1 MAIDVEIKSAKPKE
15 EEVAPQK
22 PQKVLELDIRRSLDG
37 NLMIFDHEDI
47 DIVLVPKT
55 NKVIAFPKDL
65 MEDRV
70 YSTQDRFFYFL
81 RKKGVI
87 NPDTVKGGSVYG
99 SFEATVSTPVE
110 EGVSAPQVA
119 LNIIN
124 KFIQEEK
131 PYFRKYHELED
142 EWEKELTDPDDMH
155 STDLGDVPQTAK
167 KGSLRP
173 GYIRGPYGMTS
184 FYRYEE

>member
-1 MAIDVEIKSAKPKE
+1 MAIDIEINPSAP
-15 EEVAPQK
+15 EVAPPK
-22 PQKVLELDIRRSLDG
+22 EPQKVVELDMRRSLDG

-47 DIVLVPKT
+47 DIVLVPAT
-55 NKVIAFPKDL
+55 NKVIAFPKEL

-70 YSTQDRFFYFL
+70 YATQDRFFYFL

-87 NPDTVKGGSVYG
+87 NPDTVKGGAVYG
-99 SFEATVSTPVE
+99 SFEATISTPIE

-119 LNIIN
+119 LNVID
-124 KFIQEEK
+124 KFIKEEK

-142 EWEKELTDPDDMH
+142 EWEENLTDPSNMD
-155 STDLGDVPQTAK
+155 STALGDVPQASK

>member
-1 MAIDVEIKSAKPKE
+1 MAIDVEIKA
-15 EEVAPQK
+15 APPAPSPPEK
-22 PQKVLELDIRRSLDG
+22 PQKVVELDMRRSLDG

-47 DIVLVPKT
+47 DIVLVPTT
-55 NKVIAFPKDL
+55 NKIIAFPKEL

-70 YSTQDRFFYFL
+70 YATQDRFFYFL

-87 NPDTVKGGSVYG
+87 NPETVKGGSVYG
-99 SFEATVSTPVE
+99 SFEATISKPIE

-119 LNIIN
+119 LSVID
-124 KFIQEEK
+124 KFIKEEK

-142 EWEKELTDPDDMH
+142 EWEKELTDPSNMD
-155 STDLGDVPQTAK
+155 STALGEVPQASK